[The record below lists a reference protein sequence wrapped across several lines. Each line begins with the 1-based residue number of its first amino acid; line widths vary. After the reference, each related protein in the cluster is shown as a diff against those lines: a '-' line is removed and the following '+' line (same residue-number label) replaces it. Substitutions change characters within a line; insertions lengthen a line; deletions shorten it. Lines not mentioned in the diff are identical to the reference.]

1 MKKCLSATL
10 SFLII
15 FLFSV
20 FFPKNIS
27 AQENFGFN
35 IHSLAKE
42 SEEFI
47 SCTLN
52 WLANN
57 CQTSIIRLWAYQ
69 STFGINGLENLQKV
83 LDAAPPNI
91 KFIVALEDFP
101 FGPAVSNPKDWF
113 SSGYRNQYRSYV
125 QQIVNKYK
133 NNDKI
138 LVWEI
143 MNEPHC
149 KGESSCLPFLYNFF
163 QDIAQLIKSIDPST
177 LVSPGLMGGEIPWE
191 EYEKINNIPQ
201 ITATSC
207 HYNTDTN
214 NVNTCLEA
222 INHKGNTQFFYV
234 GEAGYLGNANCSGG
248 GCTNSDCTNCCSLE
262 NLQQR
267 ARQIETDR
275 NILLGSGASAFLI
288 WQFSPPQNPLLI
300 CDKYSVFPGDPLCQA
315 KPFTCSPSSP
325 FHPVTISSPS
335 DISVHFVVTREKD
348 TGKKT
353 EILPLPT
360 PSGVQGTSTN
370 KRNITGQSFDG
381 EVSLLESK
389 FPNFQI
395 FQKTMSSGLQ
405 RLLPYSLSQNLILPG
420 DTTVY
425 YRIFAQSK
433 SQPDGDFDPSTKT
446 ECHQAPKGKFTIEAD
461 KWGRLAGAMQGLCS
475 FLGINVCPAISNFQF
490 QLEEPDYP
498 CDVGS
503 FGPGA
508 QAAEVKNPP
517 PKTENKN
524 FKVKNAFIEIIETIE
539 EIISNVITRITSTKE
554 RKEVQF
560 LHHGKLAAGH
570 TTVENSEWLYGF
582 LPQEVIQ
589 KVEPRDELKALEE
602 GFRYQYSFSPVE
614 TNEHQGEYLELRKM
628 RNAYLM
634 FRCALSPSGSGYA
647 EADPLYKSC
656 NPNDFSKENE
666 QLIKPIPKPP
676 NVSSGCHW
684 DAAAG
689 CDYYDC
695 MVGEQLADGTICRRS
710 CDLDPICESGLCT
723 KNKLYTKPF
732 LEDGTYCP
740 NKQCHPGECYW
751 IHFSHPSSYYYPD
764 YDLPENGPPW
774 GPFYTKNPDV
784 CMKSDGMGCNPD
796 CCQGS
801 ETREYD

>member
-1 MKKCLSATL
+1 MKKSIIVL
-10 SFLII
+10 FI
-15 FLFSV
+15 FLEFFLFPRSV
-20 FFPKNIS
+20 S
-27 AQENFGFN
+27 AQDVDCIGS
-35 IHSLAKE
+35 SLAKYVASVFKNLGITDNYTNRFGNILFLSPSFNMTE
-42 SEEFI
+42 PNFPALVEKLNSELNTLGYSLDNFYAIAGNAYNTPWGLIRDFVNNARKTSIGERKIILTEIGWYPHKTSNREMALEQLKNEINNFQKENVIGGLIFNVFNNNPQFADQSMTEFEI
-47 SCTLN
+47 NSVCSGDCYSAGVGANSATFYSSSDENFYNKAQANRMKYTLEI
-52 WLANN
+52 ANN
-57 CQTSIIRLWAYQ
+57 NTNRSFPNLMP
-69 STFGINGLENLQKV
+69 GINSAHNKGIIPILRLGVGN
-83 LDAAPPNI
+83 
-91 KFIVALEDFP
+91 
-101 FGPAVSNPKDWF
+101 
-113 SSGYRNQYRSYV
+113 SSGGFDNPLDLASFIQDLNNNLSSDVYV
-125 QQIVNKYK
+125 I
-133 NNDKI
+133 I
-138 LVWEI
+138 GP
-143 MNEPHC
+143 NEPLSEC
-149 KGESSCLPFLYNFF
+149 
-163 QDIAQLIKSIDPST
+163 
-177 LVSPGLMGGEIPWE
+177 W
-191 EYEKINNIPQ
+191 
-201 ITATSC
+201 ATP
-207 HYNTDTN
+207 
-214 NVNTCLEA
+214 
-222 INHKGNTQFFYV
+222 
-234 GEAGYLGNANCSGG
+234 NCE
-248 GCTNSDCTNCCSLE
+248 C
-262 NLQQR
+262 
-267 ARQIETDR
+267 
-275 NILLGSGASAFLI
+275 GSRFKQEPI
-288 WQFSPPQNPLLI
+288 
-300 CDKYSVFPGDPLCQA
+300 
-315 KPFTCSPSSP
+315 
-325 FHPVTISSPS
+325 TISGPS
-335 DISVHFVVTREKD
+335 DISVHFTVTREKD

-370 KRNITGQSFDG
+370 KRNITGQSFEG
-381 EVSLLESK
+381 EVNLLESK

-395 FQKTMSSGLQ
+395 FQKTMSTALQ

-461 KWGRLAGAMQGLCS
+461 KWGRLAGAMRGFCS

-524 FKVKNAFIEIIETIE
+524 FKVQNAFIEIIETIE
-539 EIISNVITRITSTKE
+539 EIISNVIARITSTKE

-560 LHHGKLAAGH
+560 LHHGELAAGH

-614 TNEHQGEYLELRKM
+614 ANEHQGEYLELRKM

-656 NPNDFSKENE
+656 NPNDFDEENKR
-666 QLIKPIPKPP
+666 LIKPIPKPP
-676 NVSSGCHW
+676 NLLPGCHW
-684 DAAAG
+684 DASAG

-695 MVGEQLADGTICRRS
+695 MIGERLADGTICSRS
-710 CDLDPICESGLCT
+710 CDLDPICESDLCT
-723 KNKLYTKPF
+723 INKLYTKPF

-740 NKQCHPGECYW
+740 NKQCHPGECYR

-764 YDLPENGPPW
+764 YDLPKNGPPW

-784 CMKSDGMGCNPD
+784 CMRGDGMGCNPD

-801 ETREYD
+801 EVREYDK